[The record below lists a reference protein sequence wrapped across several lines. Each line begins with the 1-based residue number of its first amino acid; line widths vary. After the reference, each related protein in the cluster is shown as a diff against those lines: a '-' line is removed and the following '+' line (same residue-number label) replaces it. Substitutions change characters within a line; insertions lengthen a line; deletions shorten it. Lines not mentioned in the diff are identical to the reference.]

1 MAIKI
6 YTKEYAGLLESVFEK
21 QQNFLRTFGGKL
33 QVQDGIASKDTF
45 IDLKISDTDVVVRK
59 YDTGENV
66 AFGTGTGNSN
76 RFGQRTEVKSVD
88 VQVPY
93 EEPLAIH
100 EGVDD
105 MTVNDNAEEVIQ
117 ERAALHAEAWVE
129 ELNSLLSKAL
139 SDAAHKTLTGKLT
152 EEDVIKTFNEASKLF
167 TNNKV
172 SKRFGKVAYVTPDVY
187 NFIMDS
193 KLATTAKGATVDIDG
208 NEYNKFKGF
217 ILVELADEYFQK
229 GENII
234 FAADNVGVVGVGV
247 ETYRILDSSDFN
259 GVSVQ
264 SAAKYGKYIPEK
276 NKKAIVK
283 AKLAATTA

>member
-33 QVQDGIASKDTF
+33 QVQDGIANKDTF

-100 EGVDD
+100 EGVDN

-129 ELNSLLSKAL
+129 ELNILLPKAL
-139 SDAAHKTLTGKLT
+139 SDAAHKTLTGKLK

-172 SKRFGKVAYVTPDVY
+172 SKKVNRVAYVTSDVY
-187 NFIMDS
+187 NLIVDS
-193 KLATTAKGATVDIDG
+193 KLTSTDKGATVNIDG
-208 NEYNKFKGF
+208 NEYYKFKNF
-217 ILVELADEYFQK
+217 ILDELAEEYFQK

-234 FAADNVGVVGVGV
+234 FAADNVGVAGVGIEV
-247 ETYRILDSSDFN
+247 YRMFDATDFN
-259 GVSVQ
+259 GVTIQ

-283 AKLAATTA
+283 AKLAAATA